1 MYAVYLYLIVKFII
15 DSRDALYY
23 TIPVLKF
30 IRFAVMS
37 CVGYTSSVVELSKG
51 WVKVDMVDDY
61 AETSLENP
69 LESSSNETPP
79 DRSLSKMSK
88 STSSA
93 METPF
98 DGLGVGR
105 GTGLGAGGLT
115 EGRGAGGLTEGRGA
129 GLGAGRGGFTSG
141 QTGGQEGDISTQ
153 FPWVQQPKSSNF
165 L

>member
-51 WVKVDMVDDY
+51 WVKVDLVDDH
-61 AETSLENP
+61 AETSRESP
-69 LESSSNETPP
+69 LDSSSNEISP
-79 DRSLSKMSK
+79 DRSLSKRSK

-98 DGLGVGR
+98 DGLG
-105 GTGLGAGGLT
+105 A
-115 EGRGAGGLTEGRGA
+115 GRGA

-153 FPWVQQPKSSNF
+153 FPEVQQPKSSNF

>member
-51 WVKVDMVDDY
+51 WVKVDLVDDH
-61 AETSLENP
+61 AETSRESP
-69 LESSSNETPP
+69 LDSSSNEISP
-79 DRSLSKMSK
+79 DRSLSKRSK

-98 DGLGVGR
+98 DGLGA
-105 GTGLGAGGLT
+105 GLGAGGLT

-129 GLGAGRGGFTSG
+129 GLGAGRGGVTSG

-153 FPWVQQPKSSNF
+153 FPEVQQPKSSNF